1 MPITNPVLSD
11 ADVELL
17 ALASRSRAQLTS
29 PGAPFE
35 LHSVD
40 VAGAP
45 LLAYRNAFAT
55 LPALLDAGRAHGER
69 ESQTCHTTPEGDRL
83 MFTSS

>member
-1 MPITNPVLSD
+1 MPITNPVLSA

-40 VAGAP
+40 VAK
-45 LLAYRNAFAT
+45 
-55 LPALLDAGRAHGER
+55 ALR
-69 ESQTCHTTPEGDRL
+69 
-83 MFTSS
+83 